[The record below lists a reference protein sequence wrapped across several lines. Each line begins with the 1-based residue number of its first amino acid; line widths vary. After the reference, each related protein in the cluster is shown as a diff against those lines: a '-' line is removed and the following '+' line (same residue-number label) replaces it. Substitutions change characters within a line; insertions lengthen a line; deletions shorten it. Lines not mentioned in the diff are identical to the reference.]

1 MSQPRPDSPLAAKVF
16 PSPNHGE
23 RATGVR
29 PDMIVLHYTGMPTGA
44 EALGR
49 LCNPVAEVS
58 CHYFVW
64 EDGGILQLVPEARRA
79 WHAGLSSWAGETDL
93 NSRSIGIEIV
103 NPGHEGGSPPF
114 PAVQIDAVAG
124 LCAEI
129 SGRLGIRPERVLA
142 HSDIAPARKR
152 DPGEFFPWDVL
163 HARGVGHFVPAA
175 RVAGGRFFA
184 RGDEGQPVQALQ
196 AMFALYGYGIAVT
209 GVYDEATEQVV
220 RAFQRHFRREQ
231 VDGVADAS
239 TITTL
244 RDLIATRPS
253 LKPPLAV

>member
-1 MSQPRPDSPLAAKVF
+1 MSTPRPDSALAAKVF

-23 RATGVR
+23 RVGVTR

-44 EALGR
+44 EALLR
-49 LCNPVAEVS
+49 LCNPVTEVS

-93 NSRSIGIEIV
+93 NSHSIGIEIV
-103 NPGHEGGSPPF
+103 NPGHEGGAPLFPPE
-114 PAVQIDAVAG
+114 QIGAVAD
-124 LCAEI
+124 LCVDIVA
-129 SGRLGIRPERVLA
+129 RHGIPAERVLA

-152 DPGEFFPWDVL
+152 DPGEIFPWDVL
-163 HARGVGHFVPAA
+163 HQRGVGHLTPASPI
-175 RVAGGRFFA
+175 AGGRFFA

-196 AMFALYGYGIAVT
+196 AMFGLYGYGIAVT

-231 VDGVADAS
+231 VDGVADSS

-244 RDLIATRPS
+244 RDLIASRPS
-253 LKPPLAV
+253 RQPPLVA

>member
-1 MSQPRPDSPLAAKVF
+1 MSLPRPDSSFASKVF

-23 RATGVR
+23 RVGVLR
-29 PDMIVLHYTGMPTGA
+29 PDMIVLHYTGMTSGA

-79 WHAGLSSWAGETDL
+79 WHAGVASWAGETDL

-103 NPGHEGGSPPF
+103 NPGHEGGAPPF
-114 PAVQIDAVAG
+114 PSEQITAVAE
-124 LCAEI
+124 LCADLI
-129 SGRLGIRPERVLA
+129 ARHGIAPERVLA

-152 DPGEFFPWDVL
+152 DPGEIFPWEVL
-163 HARGVGHFVPAA
+163 HARGVGHLVPASPI
-175 RVAGGRFFA
+175 AGGRFFA

-196 AMFALYGYGIAVT
+196 AMFALYGYRIAVT

-231 VDGVADAS
+231 VDGVADSS

-244 RDLIATRPS
+244 RDLIAHSPGRR
-253 LKPPLAV
+253 PPLVA